1 MSAKKYTCLIADDE
15 PYALSLSAD
24 YAGKISDLELVASCA
39 NAIEALACINS
50 LKPQIVFLDIQM
62 PEISG
67 LELVRSLQGNKPAIV
82 FTTAYPNYAAEGF
95 NLEVADYLVKPFPF
109 ERFARAVNK
118 IRNQLNRQP
127 EFLPIIKDE
136 DFLLVK
142 SEKKMIRI
150 DFKDL
155 QEVIAQGDYV
165 QIGSNQQKL
174 VVHATLQEM
183 EERLSAKGFV
193 RISRSVIIGI
203 HAIASMEGN
212 VLMLMNNSLHQVGPV
227 YRNKLMAVLTGRIV

>member
-1 MSAKKYTCLIADDE
+1 MTANKLTCLIADDE
-15 PYALSLSAD
+15 PYALSLLTD
-24 YAGKISDLELVASCA
+24 YAGKIADLELVASCE
-39 NAIEALACINS
+39 NAIEALTCIHN

-62 PEISG
+62 PEVTG

-95 NLEVADYLVKPFPF
+95 NLDVADYLVKPFPF

-118 IRNQLNRQP
+118 IRNRLNR
-127 EFLPIIKDE
+127 EAESLPIIKEE

-150 DFKDL
+150 DLKDL
-155 QEVIAQGDYV
+155 QEVTAQGDYV
-165 QIGSNQQKL
+165 QVGSSQQKL
-174 VVHATLQEM
+174 IVHATLQEM
-183 EERLSAKGFV
+183 DERLSAKGFV
-193 RISRSVIIGI
+193 RISRSAIIGI

-212 VLMLMNNSLHQVGPV
+212 VLMLMNNSRHQVGPV
-227 YRNKLMAVLTGRIV
+227 FRDKLMAALAGRII